1 MEMSRK
7 EQQIPAIRFNGF
19 TDAWEQRKLGDV
31 YTERNKRGN
40 DSLKILSVSIHHG
53 VSNEELD
60 SNILGKEVRRSED
73 KSLYK
78 HVYLGDLVLN
88 MMRAWQGAVGVVKSE
103 AMVSPAY
110 ITAVPS
116 AELYPLFMDF
126 YLRRDEAI
134 GQMNNLSYGVTDFR
148 KRLYWDS
155 FVKVLCHIPT
165 VAEQERITVFFTHLD
180 DTIAL
185 HQRQLDNYKALK
197 KVMLQK
203 IFNQELR
210 FKDQEGNNYP
220 DWEKIALNELGE
232 TYTGLSGKTKENFG
246 KGKGRFVTYMN
257 VYSNPIADLAMTENV
272 EIKDGENQNEVC
284 YGDIFFTTS
293 SETPEE
299 VGMSSVWLSH
309 ESKVYLN
316 SFCFGY
322 RLSSRSEGVISPD
335 FLGFQLRAP
344 HIRKKI
350 IFLAQGSTR
359 FNISKSKLM
368 DIVVYMPTIEEQN
381 KITAF
386 LLNVDSRIK
395 HTIQS
400 IERLNMLKKALLQQM
415 FI

>member
-1 MEMSRK
+1 MSRK

-60 SNILGKEVRRSED
+60 SNTLGKEVRRSED

-116 AELYPLFMDF
+116 AELYPLFMDY

-185 HQRQLDNYKALK
+185 HQRKLTLFNQLKETYLK
-197 KVMLQK
+197 QMFPQNEENMPVLRFADFSEPWEQRKLGEISDIVGGGTPSTSTDYYWNGNIDWYSPAEIGNQIFVNDSQKKITEAGLQK
-203 IFNQELR
+203 SSA
-210 FKDQEGNNYP
+210 
-220 DWEKIALNELGE
+220 KIL
-232 TYTGLSGKTKENFG
+232 
-246 KGKGRFVTYMN
+246 
-257 VYSNPIADLAMTENV
+257 PIGAVFMT
-272 EIKDGENQNEVC
+272 I
-284 YGDIFFTTS
+284 
-293 SETPEE
+293 
-299 VGMSSVWLSH
+299 
-309 ESKVYLN
+309 
-316 SFCFGY
+316 
-322 RLSSRSEGVISPD
+322 
-335 FLGFQLRAP
+335 
-344 HIRKKI
+344 
-350 IFLAQGSTR
+350 
-359 FNISKSKLM
+359 
-368 DIVVYMPTIEEQN
+368 
-381 KITAF
+381 
-386 LLNVDSRIK
+386 
-395 HTIQS
+395 
-400 IERLNMLKKALLQQM
+400 
-415 FI
+415 